1 MPTPQRTEYVS
12 APSSVSSDTSA
23 IHPRSAVEPRVFW
36 PAAIVVVAFTVYAI
50 VFRETAAEQAKA
62 LQDNVIG
69 GMGWYYIV
77 IVSLFVVFAIWLGLG
92 RFGDITLG
100 DDGEPAEY
108 SITAWLAM
116 LFAAGMGI
124 GLVFWGVA
132 EPLFHYDDPR
142 PGVGDTDAQRADAAM
157 VQTFLHWGIHPWAIY
172 VVVGLAIAYS
182 IHRRKRPVSIRWA
195 LESLA
200 PERIRGWRG
209 DLIDIVAVIGTVFG
223 VATSLGLGVLQ
234 ISAGLNYQG
243 WINQPGKG
251 FQVVLIIAVTLLATV
266 SVVTG
271 VDRGIKWLSQINMGL
286 AGMLLLFVLAVGPT
300 LFIVNDLV
308 QNIGTYLQQLPKIS
322 LYTGAT
328 EGPKGTNWTQQ
339 WTVFYWGWWISWAP
353 FVGVFIARISR
364 GRTVREFVAG
374 VLLVPT
380 LLTFLWFSV
389 FGGAGLFREMFGG
402 GGLVGPEGP
411 DRDSALFSLLHTLPG
426 GALTA
431 GIAILVIVLFFV
443 TSADSG
449 ALVVNMISSG
459 GNPEPPVWSRVFWTC
474 SMGTVAIALLVA
486 SGEGAQALTTLQTV
500 AVLIALPFSV
510 VMLAMCVAL
519 VRTFRSDR
527 ATRTGRTPKRAGVG

>member
-1 MPTPQRTEYVS
+1 MS
-12 APSSVSSDTSA
+12 APSRSTSPVHHRA
-23 IHPRSAVEPRVFW
+23 AVAPRVFW
-36 PAAIVVVAFTVYAI
+36 PAAIVVLTFTVCAI
-50 VFRETAAEQAKA
+50 VFRDTTARWAET

-77 IVSLFVVFAIWLGLG
+77 IVSLFVVFALWLGVG

-100 DDGEPAEY
+100 DDGETAQY
-108 SITAWLAM
+108 SLTAWLAM

-132 EPLFHYDDPR
+132 EPLFHFEDPR
-142 PGVGDTDAQRADAAM
+142 PGVGETSAQRADAAM

-182 IHRRKRPVSIRWA
+182 IHRKGHPVSIRWA
-195 LESLA
+195 LESLVGDKV
-200 PERIRGWRG
+200 RGWRG
-209 DLIDIVAVIGTVFG
+209 DVIDIVAVIGTVFG

-234 ISAGLNYQG
+234 ISAGLNFQG
-243 WINQPGKG
+243 WIDEPGKG

-271 VDRGIKWLSQINMGL
+271 VDKGIKWLSQINMGL
-286 AGMLLLFVLAVGPT
+286 AGILLVFILVAGPT

-308 QNIGTYLQQLPKIS
+308 QNIGAYIQQLPKIS

-328 EGPKGTNWTQQ
+328 EGPTGAEWTQK

-380 LLTFLWFSV
+380 VLTFLWFEV
-389 FGGAGLFREMFGG
+389 FGGAGLHREMFGG
-402 GGLVGPEGP
+402 GGLVGPDGP
-411 DRDSALFSLLHTLPG
+411 DRDSALFALLHTLPG
-426 GALTA
+426 GTLTA

-449 ALVVNMISSG
+449 ALVVNMLASG
-459 GNPEPPVWSRVFWTC
+459 GNPEPPVWSRVFWTFA
-474 SMGTVAIALLVA
+474 MGTVAIALLVA
-486 SGEGAQALTTLQTV
+486 SGEGTQALTTLQTV
-500 AVLIALPFSV
+500 AVLIALPFSL

-519 VRTFRSDR
+519 VRTFRAER
-527 ATRTGRTPKRAGVG
+527 VE